1 VFDEAHP
8 PCRDLVGSRKYTK
21 FTNKNTKKGGSRK
34 SRPNKPNPSSELIRD
49 LKEIIRGTVKN
60 KAAPRVKPGS
70 IRRKVQAS
78 SGVAMS
84 KAHPVVRSLKGIL
97 SPFSAERGSVGGL
110 VDARPSQKFMAR
122 GLLSVTIPTAADF
135 MVFVSP
141 SIGNS
146 NNDPSL
152 CVTWN
157 TTGAFGDAS
166 SVFTSPTVGL
176 TPAGLGQSFMVTST
190 PYPVSTL
197 DDGTD
202 SWRNLSCGIR
212 ARYTGPK
219 LYQGSLIKF
228 YHDTRGDLLQQ
239 SELGN
244 FTFANLAERLNSHHG
259 VVRFSFTD
267 NPELVI
273 NLSSVTAES
282 QEWSETPYYSPGN
295 KEWYGAR
302 IGGTTSTR
310 QLGQPIAYVYG
321 TNTTGNT
328 LHFDIEMVEHWE
340 ICGKTVDA
348 LNTPSCG
355 SAELAGSISTL
366 VVSAHQHLAANPHKK
381 YHEALKSVAKDPHVR
396 AAFNGF
402 ASSAMMSAL
411 AML

>member
-1 VFDEAHP
+1 MKV
-8 PCRDLVGSRKYTK
+8 
-21 FTNKNTKKGGSRK
+21 TNKNNKKGGARK
-34 SRPNKPNPSSELIRD
+34 SRPKQPSPSALLMRD
-49 LKEIIRGTVKN
+49 LRQVIVKTVKN
-60 KAAPRVKPGS
+60 KSAGARPRSKKPQSSALSMGS
-70 IRRKVQAS
+70 
-78 SGVAMS
+78 
-84 KAHPVVRSLKGIL
+84 AHPVVRSLKGIL
-97 SPFSAERGSVGGL
+97 SPFMAERGSVCGL

-122 GLLSVTIPTAADF
+122 GLLSATIPIGADF
-135 MVFVSP
+135 MILVSP

-152 CVTWN
+152 AVSWN
-157 TTGAFGDAS
+157 AAGAMGDS
-166 SVFTSPTVGL
+166 TSVFTSPTVGNS
-176 TPAGLGQSFMVTST
+176 PAGIGQAFLVTST
-190 PYPVSTL
+190 PYSVATL

-202 SWRNLSCGIR
+202 SWRNLSCGLR

-219 LYQGSLIKF
+219 LYQGSLMKF

-239 SELGN
+239 PELGN
-244 FTFANLAERLNSHHG
+244 FTFAQLAERLNQHHG

-267 NPELVI
+267 NPELVV
-273 NLSSVTAES
+273 NLSSVTSES

-302 IGGTTSTR
+302 FGGTTSTR
-310 QLGQPIAYVYG
+310 VMGQPIAYVYG

-381 YHEALKSVAKDPHVR
+381 YHDALKTVARDPHVR

-402 ASSAMMSAL
+402 ASGAMSAAL
-411 AML
+411 ALL